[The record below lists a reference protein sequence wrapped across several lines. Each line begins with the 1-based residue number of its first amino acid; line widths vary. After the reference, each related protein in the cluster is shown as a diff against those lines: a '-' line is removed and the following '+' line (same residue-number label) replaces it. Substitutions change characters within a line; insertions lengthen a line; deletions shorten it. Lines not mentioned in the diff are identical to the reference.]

1 MDFTSRLTVTSGHCT
16 VWQKHGHD
24 AGPEH
29 GYALMQ
35 VMSISKWI
43 NGCYAD
49 HAVENTFLVAQPI
62 QLVALTSQ
70 EA

>member
-1 MDFTSRLTVTSGHCT
+1 
-16 VWQKHGHD
+16 
-24 AGPEH
+24 
-29 GYALMQ
+29 MQ
-35 VMSISKWI
+35 VISISKWI
-43 NGCYAD
+43 SGCYED